1 MTALKAKTSLV
12 SAAKLKRATAANLVA
27 DEVSMKKGSEVKA
40 LYREDEWLYVHG
52 NDGKRGFVPQTYC
65 TLTMDR
71 GHGEILGSMKKKK
84 EKAKEEEIGRKRDG
98 MGNDLLELRQKFSVG
113 SHLRK
118 RNGELLIRASFQ
130 EEIGKATVRRH
141 YFATRKSD
149 VSVRRGEEVSVLNID
164 DLDWTFVRTR
174 YGREGFVP
182 ANYLDSSFSNTMAR
196 RMSSESQHLLVIEDF
211 YGQHDMDIS
220 VKEGEWIRVISSQ
233 DYISPPSII
242 VNDTCA
248 PMPDVPRVGCQ
259 IKPSKRHSRELL
271 RNVFRSILLKWE
283 DGAMIGITTVLDV
296 TGDVGS
302 IMRTITSSEG
312 YSSDCS
318 WANRNVAD
326 GYVDHPH
333 HTRCPTDYHSF
344 VPVGSPLG
352 GSPNIPLPPPAYA
365 DVPQEETQDDD
376 VGNLSLSSEKQSPF
390 DVHIVSQHLRNISHQ
405 IPQHPTYEWLRHR
418 EVTKHAIGVAFM
430 DAQKKDGASWG
441 DRRAVIISALVE
453 MKKRKHTLEA
463 THLGVYILD
472 KCLDSFHVVKSSL
485 SDVCAVSMVLG
496 TKMEEYES
504 LRPGNVDGLCG
515 ATADRA
521 RLCDIEKR
529 IVHQMKDGLCFTTP
543 LVFAYYMLAE
553 LGCDAEQIRLAQYIL
568 NLALLDSA
576 FRDEGGPRVAHAAVC
591 ITSAIVWHKNSDNLS
606 ERDALLKAEHG
617 LFDLTKFSAG
627 STRDVM
633 RKLVLEMDR
642 AVREKHAVL
651 VDYLSE
657 DNRRVCFCEVSP
669 ALWNVLYGSN
679 MTLNA
684 SF

>member
-1 MTALKAKTSLV
+1 MDGVKYGTNHKPPRQIAIRPPPIILESKQLNISKDIGSV
-12 SAAKLKRATAANLVA
+12 MESFFSPNISAASWGGDSNYDQVA
-27 DEVSMKKGSEVKA
+27 
-40 LYREDEWLYVHG
+40 RETRLEPDCRDPYAYG
-52 NDGKRGFVPQTYC
+52 NSQ
-65 TLTMDR
+65 L
-71 GHGEILGSMKKKK
+71 H
-84 EKAKEEEIGRKRDG
+84 
-98 MGNDLLELRQKFSVG
+98 
-113 SHLRK
+113 
-118 RNGELLIRASFQ
+118 
-130 EEIGKATVRRH
+130 
-141 YFATRKSD
+141 
-149 VSVRRGEEVSVLNID
+149 
-164 DLDWTFVRTR
+164 
-174 YGREGFVP
+174 
-182 ANYLDSSFSNTMAR
+182 AR
-196 RMSSESQHLLVIEDF
+196 RSAMYTAPDNERPNMTLGCYPYRPSPIYTPIFNNL
-211 YGQHDMDIS
+211 
-220 VKEGEWIRVISSQ
+220 

-242 VNDTCA
+242 VNETCA
-248 PMPDVPRVGCQ
+248 PMPDVPRGGCQ
-259 IKPSKRHSRELL
+259 EYTSQMGRRCDDWYHHSAGRY
-271 RNVFRSILLKWE
+271 RRCGQFYE
-283 DGAMIGITTVLDV
+283 DNQFAAPPGCV
-296 TGDVGS
+296 TPA
-302 IMRTITSSEG
+302 SSEG

-318 WANRNVAD
+318 WANRNVGD

-365 DVPQEETQDDD
+365 DVPQEETFFASQDPYQTQSSDVSDFFSQPASASGSTSPECSPRAPQDDD

-390 DVHIVSQHLRNISHQ
+390 DAHIVSQHLRNISYQ
-405 IPQHPTYEWLRHR
+405 IPQHPNFAPPSSSLSGSPLAKRGRFSPLIDATSPGRSVCAPSFATFERYHSEYAKDTYEWLRHR

-441 DRRAVIISALVE
+441 DRRAVVIRALVE

-463 THLGVYILD
+463 THLGAYILD
-472 KCLDSFHVVKSSL
+472 KCLDSFHVVKTSL

-529 IVHQMKDGLCFTTP
+529 IVHQMRDGLCFTTP

-591 ITSAIVWHKNSDNLS
+591 ITSAIVWHKNSNNLS
-606 ERDALLKAEHG
+606 EKDALLKAEHG